1 MNIRIGFLTLAMLCG
16 FAAASHAQDCA
27 QHIQSTE
34 ETILALR
41 QQASPLEGDM
51 RSKVEGFIA
60 DAEQILIKAREDC
73 PRAQTPLDKSFVIGK
88 VLVAQ
93 GNLAAAQ
100 LILKYAQK

>member
-1 MNIRIGFLTLAMLCG
+1 MKKIKSR
-16 FAAASHAQDCA
+16 
-27 QHIQSTE
+27 E

-41 QQASPLEGDM
+41 RQTPPLEADV

-60 DAEQILIKAREDC
+60 DAEQIVIKAREDC
-73 PRAQTPLDKSFVIGK
+73 PRAQTPLDKSFVVGK